1 MGLQPFAHPK
11 TLKRFSLYV
20 ACISA
25 LFGWLSLGT
34 AAQKRPEST
43 QGPSVAA
50 RTPDYDAPASAFAGP
65 DTCRSCHKD
74 ELIEFNKTAHS
85 QLAFPDKP
93 YIKGCET
100 CHGPAKAH
108 ADAVQAAHGDDAEI
122 AKALVEHPV
131 FAFKGSAE
139 ENASHCL
146 GCHTTSK
153 VQDFFGESEHAAH
166 GISCNQ
172 CHSAHL
178 VDEVRDLSK
187 TMTSPQAYFFQ
198 LPKLPE
204 ETRWLHNS
212 LLKQS
217 EPNLC
222 YGCHQ
227 TIQAQFALPDHHRVP
242 EGLMK
247 CSDCHNPHGTVN
259 MASLTL
265 ASNNVN
271 ETCTKCH
278 VEKHGPFVY
287 EHPAVAVS
295 GCITCHNPHG
305 TPTQHLLVRREG
317 RQLCLECHTGF
328 HNQAQV
334 PHSRFGFQTS
344 GECIRCHVAIHGSNL
359 DPNFLR

>member
-1 MGLQPFAHPK
+1 MLFLTA
-11 TLKRFSLYV
+11 LI
-20 ACISA
+20 ASA
-25 LFGWLSLGT
+25 ASATF
-34 AAQKRPEST
+34 AQKQPESLH
-43 QGPSVAA
+43 GPSVASHA
-50 RTPDYDAPASAFAGP
+50 PDFDAPASAFAGP
-65 DTCRSCHKD
+65 SGCRDCHKD
-74 ELIEFNKTAHS
+74 EMIEFDKTAHS
-85 QLAFPDKP
+85 KLTFPDKP
-93 YIKGCET
+93 YIQSCET

-108 ADAVQAAHGDDAEI
+108 ADAVEAAHGDEAEI
-122 AKALVEHPV
+122 AKALKEHPV
-131 FAFKGSAE
+131 FAFNGSSE

-153 VQDFFGESEHAAH
+153 MQDFFGESEHAGH

-172 CHSAHL
+172 CHSPHL
-178 VDEVRDLSK
+178 VDEVKDLSK
-187 TMTSPQAYFFQ
+187 GDMTYPQAYFFQ
-198 LPKLPE
+198 LPKLPD

-217 EPNLC
+217 EPQLC

-227 TIQAQFALPDHHRVP
+227 TVQADFALPDHHRVP
-242 EGLMK
+242 EGFMK
-247 CSDCHNPHGTVN
+247 CTDCHNPHGTVN
-259 MASLTL
+259 MVSLAT
-265 ASNNVN
+265 SSVN

-287 EHPAVAVS
+287 DHPAVSVS

-305 TPTQHLLVRREG
+305 TTTQHLLVRREG

-334 PHSRFGFQTS
+334 PHSRLGFQTS
-344 GECIRCHVAIHGSNL
+344 GECVRCHVSIHGSNL